1 MLKISNLNHS
11 NPSYEFNRS
20 NQSDDLSDLFKSI
33 YNLKIDNKIENSKD
47 INFQKENNFL
57 PSTKEVSK
65 KTAYI
70 DFNQKRSEL
79 QLKAETAKKKSDLDI
94 QNAKDL
100 LEKIDQRLD
109 KKANKKLRITR
120 GHLKSAVRGLSKL
133 VAEKESSKAS
143 TAEEKMPEATSEISE
158 AIDAGDKI
166 VLQFND
172 TKIAFTLTEGEN
184 KNSQVEVYEGE
195 IATTSKLVNDKLD
208 SSSNE
213 LDKSNAK
220 NALSH
225 QEPQGTGEELNQIMT
240 EEESLGE
247 NGNKIAK
254 KIMEL
259 VEEKSAI
266 AAELIAEDASV
277 KIEIEPKIDNAK
289 QNSVEKVIS
298 ANQVSAN
305 ILAMPQ
311 ENLDNQVSKIVPSGN
326 LKELL
331 STQNGVLEVASAVEV
346 PVLVDTEEIVQ
357 NLATKKENLPGA
369 EINTMAK
376 KEFLELSSESALGNT
391 GSKLAQNAASASVL
405 DRINQVAMV
414 QKISKRIQLRQLKEF
429 GIVNIHL
436 DPPELGKLIVK
447 LSIKNKDIKVS
458 IIADCDSSHDMLK
471 NHKQIFMKSLRES
484 GLEVTEFN
492 VSTQENTSHNNFSHS
507 NNQESLLNNN
517 VKTEVRENKSN
528 LIKDDPLGVL
538 STQDLNSGHRISL
551 IA

>member
-1 MLKISNLNHS
+1 MLKISDVGQS
-11 NPSYEFNRS
+11 NPSYELNKS
-20 NQSDDLSDLFKSI
+20 NQSDGLSDLFKSI
-33 YNLKIDNKIENSKD
+33 YNLKIDNKIENSKEV
-47 INFQKENNFL
+47 NFQNENNYPL
-57 PSTKEVSK
+57 STKEVSRK
-65 KTAYI
+65 STSI

-109 KKANKKLRITR
+109 KKVNKKLRITR

-133 VAEKESSKAS
+133 VAEKEGNKAS
-143 TAEEKMPEATSEISE
+143 ISEEKRPEATSEISE

-172 TKIAFTLTEGEN
+172 TKIAFTLAEGEN
-184 KNSQVEVYEGE
+184 KNAQAEVYEGE
-195 IATTSKLVNDKLD
+195 ISITSKTLNDKLG
-208 SSSNE
+208 SNSNE
-213 LDKSNAK
+213 LDESIPK
-220 NALSH
+220 NSLSQ
-225 QEPQGTGEELNQIMT
+225 QESKDTGEALKQIMA
-240 EEESLGE
+240 EEENLGE

-259 VEEKSAI
+259 VEEKSAV
-266 AAELIAEDASV
+266 AAELIAEDANI
-277 KIEIEPKIDNAK
+277 KIEIEPQANNAK

-298 ANQVSAN
+298 ANQVAAN
-305 ILAMPQ
+305 ILVMPQ

-331 STQNGVLEVASAVEV
+331 STQNGLLEVASAVEV

-357 NLATKKENLPGA
+357 NLATKKENIPGA

-376 KEFLELSSESALGNT
+376 KEFLELSPESALGNT

-458 IIADCDSSHDMLK
+458 IIADCDSSHEMLK

-492 VSTQENTSHNNFSHS
+492 VSTQENTSQNNFFNS
-507 NNQESLLNNN
+507 NNQESQPSSS
-517 VKTEVRENKSN
+517 VKTEVRENKN
-528 LIKDDPLGVL
+528 NIIKDDPLGAL